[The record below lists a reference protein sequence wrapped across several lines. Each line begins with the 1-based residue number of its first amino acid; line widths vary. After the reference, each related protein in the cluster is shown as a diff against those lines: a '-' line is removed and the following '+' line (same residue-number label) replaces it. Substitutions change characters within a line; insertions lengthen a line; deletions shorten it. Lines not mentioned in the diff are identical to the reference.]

1 MGYVIK
7 EFPKVLARLAVD
19 PSDFTCEEIREKIIV
34 QGDDYNGTVRYATR
48 RIFIA
53 SFTFKLK

>member
-1 MGYVIK
+1 MIK